1 MIILSNPNDLSMLG
15 IELGER
21 VMLDKM
27 NYFESNVSHPLLQY
41 IDPEEMGVTAY
52 KKIVS
57 YDESFRPILF
67 CNGDPVMLVKETPTE
82 RFIVMPFSIN
92 WSNLPNTSLLTK
104 LLYNMITYYMPLTLQ
119 EYEVEADGAVELEC
133 KGSSITV
140 TDPDGGTQTY
150 SDFPSNVDLPLL
162 GTYTFATNYA
172 FEKEPEIR
180 KVYVK
185 LPNSQSGIFQS
196 TALKMRLDN
205 TEIWEELGSDLFLY
219 LAIVILVFAVTEWCL
234 QLRDVY

>member
-52 KKIVS
+52 KKVLS

-92 WSNLPNTSLLTK
+92 WSNLANTSLLTK
-104 LLYNMITYYMPLTLQ
+104 LLYNMITHYMPLTLQ
-119 EYEVEADGAVELEC
+119 EYEVEADGAVELLC

-140 TDPDGGTQTY
+140 TDPNGEAETY
-150 SDFPSNVDLPLL
+150 YDFPGSIDLPEL

-172 FEKEPEIR
+172 YEKEREIR

-185 LPNSQSGIFQS
+185 LPNSQSGLFRSI
-196 TALKMRLDN
+196 ALNMRLDN

-219 LAIVILVFAVTEWCL
+219 LAIVILVLAVVEWCL